1 MRWPIAHL
9 LHPKTRNPLRRK
21 ALPFTGGQE
30 AVSSSLATRTSKI
43 PETARFR
50 GFFVLFE
57 AKSVWTVEQWW
68 NNGGTAVI
76 AAGLKQENVNMINLF
91 TLSKA
96 VLVIY
101 YNSSDDGIHR
111 GFSNLC
117 FSLLGSYLFAE
128 LTKIGGRGAKANLLP
143 ITWSFSANKPPVQ
156 LVVNKN
162 TLRLIQSSW
171 RMKWPT
177 RCISGQSW
185 TI

>member
-1 MRWPIAHL
+1 
-9 LHPKTRNPLRRK
+9 
-21 ALPFTGGQE
+21 
-30 AVSSSLATRTSKI
+30 
-43 PETARFR
+43 
-50 GFFVLFE
+50 
-57 AKSVWTVEQWW
+57 
-68 NNGGTAVI
+68 
-76 AAGLKQENVNMINLF
+76 MINLF

-156 LVVNKN
+156 PVVNKN

-185 TI
+185 TIWSTMTQWHTPSWYWTVIMKPIWKPSHSTSHWIADGTAAERKNLSAAKFYLPFLKKYWFW